1 MAKYR
6 SRTLR
11 WKAVASDEV
20 VGYKIYWSKGETVT
34 YDADSVSL
42 QRVTEI
48 TIPDDL
54 EGFAP
59 EPGAFMFGITAIDQ
73 WGNESDLATLKEPF
87 YFSAPPAPGALWV
100 QPIAV
105 PSAPEFLRMDAIEG
119 SVTGEGRSAPA
130 EEEDLLDG
138 LEDIEEASSQIGPK
152 AEEDLDHPPLKYYDD
167 LGFRKL

>member
-11 WKAVASDEV
+11 WKAVASDDV
-20 VGYKIYWSKGETVT
+20 AGYKVYWSKGEKVT
-34 YDADSVSL
+34 YDSESVCV
-42 QRVTEI
+42 QKVTKI

-54 EGFAP
+54 AGFAP
-59 EPGAFMFGITAIDQ
+59 SPGLFMFGITAIDQ
-73 WGNESDLATLKEPF
+73 WGNESDLTTLKEPF
-87 YFSAPPAPGALWV
+87 HFTAPPEPSALWV

-105 PSAPEFLRMDAIEG
+105 PSAPEFLRLDAIE
-119 SVTGEGRSAPA
+119 RSAKGAGGLAPA

-138 LEDIEEASSQIGPK
+138 LEDIEDAPFQFGPK
-152 AEEDLDHPPLKYYDD
+152 AKEDPDPPPLKYYDD